1 MAKSLDTAASVTMA
15 SSGTLAAD
23 TTWMQS
29 TGLIDVSGKNGMN
42 VELKVTFTDNA
53 GVDGDVT
60 LYLVSSNDGGTDITS
75 AAQAYP
81 LAVVTPVQNT
91 TVILHPPIPME
102 YILQAKEVGFG
113 AKNEDASYSV
123 SLTCSYQTLTL

>member
-1 MAKSLDTAASVTMA
+1 
-15 SSGTLAAD
+15 
-23 TTWMQS
+23 
-29 TGLIDVSGKNGMN
+29 
-42 VELKVTFTDNA
+42 LKVTFTYNSD
-53 GVDGDVT
+53 VDGDVT

-75 AAQAYP
+75 ATQAYP

-102 YILQAKEVGFG
+102 YIMQAKEVGFG

>member
-1 MAKSLDTAASVTMA
+1 MAKSLDTAASITMA

-29 TGLIDVSGKNGMN
+29 SSLVDVSGKNGMN
-42 VELKVTFTDNA
+42 VELKVTFTDNSD
-53 GVDGDVT
+53 VDGDVT
-60 LYLVSSNDGGTDITS
+60 LYLVASNDGGTDITS

-81 LAVVTPVQNT
+81 LAVVTPVQDT
-91 TVILHPPIPME
+91 TVILHPPIPMD
-102 YILQAKEVGFG
+102 YIMQAKEIGFG
-113 AKNEDASYSV
+113 AKNEDSTYSV